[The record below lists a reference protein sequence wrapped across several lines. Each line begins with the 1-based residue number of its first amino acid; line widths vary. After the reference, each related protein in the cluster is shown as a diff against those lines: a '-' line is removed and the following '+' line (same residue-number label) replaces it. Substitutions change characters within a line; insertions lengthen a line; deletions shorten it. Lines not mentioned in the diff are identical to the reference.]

1 MRFFRVSSSKDERV
15 FLCLAGSAL
24 RAVNHIALQLF
35 GPAQLEGLS
44 VQTKGNTAEMRVA
57 IQGTLY
63 VISAR
68 PHLSPAIPQSIPS
81 TLYAHAA

>member
-1 MRFFRVSSSKDERV
+1 MRFYRVSSSKDQRV

-44 VQTKGNTAEMRVA
+44 VQAKGNAAEMRVA

-68 PHLSPAIPQSIPS
+68 LHLSPALPKSTPS
-81 TLYAHAA
+81 TPYTHAA